1 MGIEWIILFEA
12 ISLAEHQCFP
22 VSRCASLP
30 VWGESFRFPD
40 LSLDL
45 FCLFSLSLQEDMK
58 PLYLTDMEKRVSPEV
73 MLITLC
79 LTQNIKGF
87 AAYYSTVI

>member
-1 MGIEWIILFEA
+1 MSTAW
-12 ISLAEHQCFP
+12 P
-22 VSRCASLP
+22 
-30 VWGESFRFPD
+30 
-40 LSLDL
+40 
-45 FCLFSLSLQEDMK
+45 LQEDMK